1 MKMMGALVVLAWVGG
16 VRGQPTWCTDP
27 THSDFATFFY
37 HYRSKSDDVKTQQM
51 TQVVKE
57 YKELYGDTLTMKLCN
72 GTMSY
77 YNYVTIL
84 SNYSLEVYEN
94 GVFVTIINPGAPG
107 DYDLMGIALNLYI
120 LCPCNISHECVG
132 NEFEA
137 SSGNCS
143 GCPSGNC
150 TAWSWA
156 APTPPSNEDDDD
168 NGDIVWIVVGS
179 VGGAVVLAG
188 VGVWVHQKSKPQGKN
203 LDETRFTQV
212 SYLAF

>member
-1 MKMMGALVVLAWVGG
+1 MGALVVLAWVGG
-16 VRGQPTWCTDP
+16 VRGQPTGCIA
-27 THSDFATFFY
+27 SGYSNFVTFFN

-51 TQVVKE
+51 TQLVKE

-72 GTMSY
+72 GTMSQY
-77 YNYVTIL
+77 SNVTIL
-84 SNYSLEVYEN
+84 SNYSLDVSSYDE
-94 GVFVTIINPGAPG
+94 GGALTIINPGAPG
-107 DYDLMGIALNLYI
+107 DYDFFYI
-120 LCPCNISHECVG
+120 YLIGFSVCPCNISQECVG
-132 NEFEA
+132 NNLVA
-137 SSGNCS
+137 SSVTCS
-143 GCPSGNC
+143 GCHSENC

-156 APTPPSNEDDDD
+156 APTPPGNEDDDD

-179 VGGAVVLAG
+179 VGGALVLAG